1 MPGDDQA
8 MIVILDYPGA
18 QRSAILG
25 MQDMFAFARQHA
37 LVQGGAFPD
46 ATARELPPE
55 AALVVIIPPALSLSP
70 PTLPDGWSKRLHSL
84 QKDGSLLASVCSGA
98 FLLAQA
104 GRLDGRTATT
114 HWMHAAEFRK
124 RHPRVIVDTD
134 RLLLDQG
141 DIVTAGGVMAWT
153 DLALHLIERF
163 GSRGL
168 MLTTAKMFVIDPPER
183 DQNPYATFAPDLSH
197 NDAAIRTI
205 QILLAERPAETH
217 ATAALASAAAMSER
231 TFLRRF
237 GKATGLSPIAYLQ
250 NLRVQAARSRLELS
264 RASVE
269 QISWEL
275 GYSDVATFRRVFKRI
290 VGLSPADY
298 RRRFG
303 APSALPRP

>member
-1 MPGDDQA
+1 
-8 MIVILDYPGA
+8 
-18 QRSAILG
+18 

-37 LVQGGAFPD
+37 LAQGGSFPD
-46 ATARELPPE
+46 AAARDMPPE
-55 AALVVIIPPALSLSP
+55 AALVVIIPPALTLSP
-70 PTLPDGWSKRLHSL
+70 PTLPDGWNKRLRSL

-98 FLLAQA
+98 FLFAQA
-104 GRLDGRTATT
+104 SLLDGRRATT
-114 HWMHAAEFRK
+114 HWMHAAEFRT

-153 DLALHLIERF
+153 DLALHLIERL
-163 GSRGL
+163 GTRSL
-168 MLTTAKMFVIDPPER
+168 MLSTAKMFVIDPPDR
-183 DQNPYATFAPDLSH
+183 DQSPYATFAPDLSH
-197 NDAAIRTI
+197 NDAAIRKI
-205 QILLAERPAETH
+205 QILLAEHLAGTH
-217 ATAALASAAAMSER
+217 RTAALARDAGMSER

-237 GKATGLSPIAYLQ
+237 GQATGLGPVAYLQ
-250 NLRVQAARSRLELS
+250 NVRVQAARSRLELS

-269 QISWEL
+269 QIGWEL

-298 RRRFG
+298 RRKFG

>member
-1 MPGDDQA
+1 
-8 MIVILDYPGA
+8 
-18 QRSAILG
+18 

-37 LVQGGAFPD
+37 LAQGGSFPD
-46 ATARELPPE
+46 AAARELPPE
-55 AALVVIIPPALSLSP
+55 AALVVIIPAALTLSP
-70 PTLPDGWSKRLHSL
+70 PNLPDGWSKRLRSL
-84 QKDGSLLASVCSGA
+84 QSGGSIFASVCSGA

-104 GRLDGRTATT
+104 GLLDGRRATT
-114 HWMHAAEFRK
+114 HWMHAAEFK
-124 RHPRVIVDTD
+124 DRHPRVIVDTD

-153 DLALHLIERF
+153 DLALHLIERL
-163 GSRGL
+163 GTRGL
-168 MLTTAKMFVIDPPER
+168 MLSTAKMFVIDPPDR
-183 DQNPYATFAPDLSH
+183 DQSPYATFAPNLSH
-197 NDAAIRTI
+197 SDAAIRKI
-205 QILLAERPAETH
+205 QILLAERLDGTNT
-217 ATAALASAAAMSER
+217 TAALASYAAMSER

-237 GKATGLSPIAYLQ
+237 GKVTGLSPVAYLQ
-250 NLRVQAARSRLELS
+250 NLRVQAARSHLELS

-298 RRRFG
+298 RRKFG